1 MQYIPYFDPLWYQ
14 PVVLGWVVP
23 AIMLATTIAGA
34 ISKKKAA
41 DRQNKQQAA
50 VLDSQSQQNSAQTL
64 ASILTQQDRGRVDRA
79 GLDLARRQ
87 FSLNAP
93 DVRARQASRG
103 DLMANVQPASIS
115 NIPAAIRA
123 RMPTI
128 SGGLTPAAFGP
139 TSRQFGRS
147 MAQQALMQQLA
158 GDKFDPIPE
167 TDYSGILAMLK
178 NLPSTALQNPGFL
191 ENLMGGIALGGSV
204 AGGIANVYGQNQPY
218 GPGGSRFDYTSPTPP
233 PGYRG

>member
-1 MQYIPYFDPLWYQ
+1 MFDYEAINAL
-14 PVVLGWVVP
+14 PVSQGWVVP

-41 DRQNKQQAA
+41 DRQNQQNAA
-50 VLDSQSQQNSAQTL
+50 INQSQSQQNAAQTL
-64 ASILTQQDRGRVDRA
+64 ASILNQQDRGRVDRA

-87 FSLNAP
+87 FALNAP

-103 DLMANVQPASIS
+103 DLMTNIRPASIS
-115 NIPAAIRA
+115 NIPAAVRA

-139 TSRQFGRS
+139 TSREFGRT

-158 GDKFDPIPE
+158 GDKFDPIPD
-167 TDYSGILAMLK
+167 TDYSEVLQLLRT
-178 NLPSTALQNPGFL
+178 LPNTALQRPGFL
-191 ENLMGGIALGGSV
+191 ENLLGGIALGGSI
-204 AGGIANVYGQNQPY
+204 AGGIGNLYQQNQPY
-218 GPGGSRFDYTSPTPP
+218 GAGGGRFDYTPP
-233 PGYRG
+233 PRP